1 MAMDVTYDNNTYN
14 LEYMIVTMY
23 KYHIYLH
30 QVVENIDKRNFFV
43 TYHFYYESWFDCVK
57 NSKYIYPNEILYG

>member
-30 QVVENIDKRNFFV
+30 QVVENIDKRIFLLPIIFIMNRGSTV
-43 TYHFYYESWFDCVK
+43 
-57 NSKYIYPNEILYG
+57 